1 MTWELGSGRPIYAQL
16 MEQIQ
21 QKILS
26 GEYKPGDKLKSV
38 RDLASEASVN
48 PNTMQKAL
56 EKLEEKGLVY
66 SQRTSGRYISENR
79 ELFAQMRE
87 EIALEQTTEFL
98 KKMYQLGIDTEEIIR
113 IIQEQKARGE
123 NRDDTNLRV

>member
-38 RDLASEASVN
+38 RDLATEASVN

-87 EIALEQTTEFL
+87 EIALEQTEEFL

-123 NRDDTNLRV
+123 NGDDTNLRV